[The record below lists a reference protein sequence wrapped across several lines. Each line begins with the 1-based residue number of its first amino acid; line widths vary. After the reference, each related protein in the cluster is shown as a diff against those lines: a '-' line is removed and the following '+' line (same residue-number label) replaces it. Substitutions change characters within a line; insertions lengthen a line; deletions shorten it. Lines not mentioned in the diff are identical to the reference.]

1 MTRCVN
7 PAIFGLLLLITRK
20 AGRHG
25 DSRLRRAQYVMIQL
39 DEVFKFYR
47 TDGHVKIVL
56 DHASTVFQSGRS
68 YGLLGVNGAGKSTTL
83 RMIAGTELPN
93 SGKIRRSVR
102 VSWPLGFAGG
112 FHHLM
117 TGRENVKFVARIY
130 GADVRKVML
139 FVEDF
144 SELGDYMDVAV
155 KTYSSGMMARL
166 AFGLSMAIEFDCYLI
181 DEITAVGD
189 TRFQMRC
196 KSAFDA
202 RRQNADL
209 IVVSH
214 SMGTIKD
221 YCESGAVLVDGQLMM
236 FESVDKAIEVYNR
249 LNR

>member
-1 MTRCVN
+1 
-7 PAIFGLLLLITRK
+7 
-20 AGRHG
+20 
-25 DSRLRRAQYVMIQL
+25 MIQL
-39 DEVFKFYR
+39 DRVFKFYK

-56 DHASTVFQSGRS
+56 DHASTTFETGYS
-68 YGLLGVNGAGKSTTL
+68 YGLLGVNGAGKSTTMRL
-83 RMIAGTELPN
+83 IAGTELPN

-112 FHHLM
+112 FHPMM
-117 TGRENVKFVARIY
+117 TGRENVKFVSRAY
-130 GADVRKVML
+130 GEDVRRVVE

-144 SELGDYMDVAV
+144 SELGDYIDVPV

-166 AFGLSMAIEFDCYLI
+166 AFGLSMAVEFDCYLV

-189 TRFQMRC
+189 VRFQNRC
-196 KSAFDA
+196 KALFE
-202 RRQNADL
+202 RRRETADL

-221 YCESGAVLVDGQLMM
+221 FCDRGAVLVDGQLIM
-236 FESVDKAIEVYNR
+236 FDSVDKAIEIYAR